1 MDERTGL
8 TPGRDGTG
16 TDGSISTPNGGAMF
30 SDEELTYL
38 AAQRLARIATVDSS
52 GQPTVD
58 VVGFAFDG
66 DRFVVGGR
74 DLPATRKHR
83 NVVAG
88 NTKVSLIVD
97 DLRSVDPW
105 RPRGIR
111 VFGTARAVTRDG
123 MFGHGDYLEI
133 VPSITWSWG
142 VVTGQDDFRGGD
154 FTPRRTVW
162 GVAR

>member
-16 TDGSISTPNGGAMF
+16 TDGSISTANGGAMF

-38 AAQRLARIATVDSS
+38 ADQRLARIATVDSS

>member
-1 MDERTGL
+1 
-8 TPGRDGTG
+8 
-16 TDGSISTPNGGAMF
+16 MF

>member
-1 MDERTGL
+1 
-8 TPGRDGTG
+8 
-16 TDGSISTPNGGAMF
+16 MF

-38 AAQRLARIATVDSS
+38 ADQRLARIATVDSS

>member
-1 MDERTGL
+1 
-8 TPGRDGTG
+8 
-16 TDGSISTPNGGAMF
+16 MF
-30 SDEELTYL
+30 SNEELAYL
-38 AAQRLARIATVDSS
+38 EGQRLARIATVDSS
-52 GQPTVD
+52 GQPSVD
-58 VVGFAFDG
+58 AVGFVFDG
-66 DRFVVGGR
+66 DRFLVGGR

-97 DLRSVDPW
+97 NLRSVDPW

-111 VFGTARAVTRDG
+111 VFGTAHAVTRDG

-133 VPSITWSWG
+133 VPAVTWSWG
-142 VVTGQDDFRGGD
+142 IVANHDDFRGGG

-162 GVAR
+162 GAAR

>member
-1 MDERTGL
+1 
-8 TPGRDGTG
+8 
-16 TDGSISTPNGGAMF
+16 MF
-30 SDEELTYL
+30 SREELAYL
-38 AAQRLARIATVDSS
+38 ATQRLARLATVDAT

-58 VVGFAFDG
+58 AVGFMFDG
-66 DRFVVGGR
+66 DRFLVGGR

-97 DLRSVDPW
+97 DLPSVDPW

-111 VFGTARAVTRDG
+111 VFGIARAVTRDG
-123 MFGHGDYLEI
+123 MFGHGDYLQI
-133 VPSITWSWG
+133 VPAITWSWG
-142 VVTGQDDFRGGD
+142 IVTDHDDFGGG

-162 GVAR
+162 DSGPEPQ

>member
-1 MDERTGL
+1 
-8 TPGRDGTG
+8 
-16 TDGSISTPNGGAMF
+16 MF
-30 SDEELTYL
+30 SSEELAYL
-38 AAQRLARIATVDSS
+38 AEQRLARIATVDSS
-52 GQPTVD
+52 GQPSVD
-58 VVGFAFDG
+58 AVGFAFYG

-123 MFGHGDYLEI
+123 MFGHDDYLEI
-133 VPSITWSWG
+133 VPAITWSWG
-142 VVTGQDDFRGGD
+142 IVADHADFRGGG
-154 FTPRRTVW
+154 FTPRRTEWNSVH
-162 GVAR
+162 GR

>member
-1 MDERTGL
+1 MCR
-8 TPGRDGTG
+8 PC
-16 TDGSISTPNGGAMF
+16 A
-30 SDEELTYL
+30 
-38 AAQRLARIATVDSS
+38 
-52 GQPTVD
+52 
-58 VVGFAFDG
+58 VGFVFER

-88 NTKVSLIVD
+88 NAKVALIVD

-105 RPRGIR
+105 RPRGVR
-111 VFGTARAVTRDG
+111 VFGTARAVTREG

-133 VPSITWSWG
+133 VPVITWSWG
-142 VVTGQDDFRGGD
+142 VVTSHDHFAGGD

-162 GVAR
+162 DAPS

>member
-1 MDERTGL
+1 
-8 TPGRDGTG
+8 
-16 TDGSISTPNGGAMF
+16 MF
-30 SDEELTYL
+30 SNEELAYL
-38 AAQRLARIATVDSS
+38 ADQRLARIATVDTS
-52 GQPTVD
+52 GQPSVD
-58 VVGFAFDG
+58 AVGFAFDG

-74 DLPATRKHR
+74 NLPASRKHR

-142 VVTGQDDFRGGD
+142 IVTGHDPFRGGG
-154 FTPRRTVW
+154 FSPRRTVW
-162 GVAR
+162 GAAR

>member
-1 MDERTGL
+1 
-8 TPGRDGTG
+8 
-16 TDGSISTPNGGAMF
+16 MF
-30 SDEELTYL
+30 SNEELAYL
-38 AAQRLARIATVDSS
+38 AGQRLARIATVDTS
-52 GQPTVD
+52 GQPSVD
-58 VVGFAFDG
+58 AVGFAFDR

-74 DLPATRKHR
+74 NLPASRKHR

-88 NTKVSLIVD
+88 NTKVSVIVD
-97 DLRSVDPW
+97 DLRSVEPW

-111 VFGTARAVTRDG
+111 VFGTASAVTRDG

-142 VVTGQDDFRGGD
+142 IVTGHDDFRGDG

-162 GVAR
+162 DAAR